1 MDLIQ
6 KLLTHLFSLRKIE
19 LIWLFIGFV
28 GQFVFFL
35 RFIVQWLA
43 SEKAKKSIIP
53 ESFWYLSLVGSAIV
67 FSYAVYR
74 KDPVFILAFSLN
86 IFIYIR
92 NLVLIKNHKA
102 EEKH

>member
-1 MDLIQ
+1 MTLIQ
-6 KLLTHLFSLRKIE
+6 NLITHLTSLQKTE

-35 RFIVQWLA
+35 RFVVQWLA

-53 ESFWYLSLVGSAIV
+53 ESFWYLSLVGSAVV

-86 IFIYIR
+86 IFIYVR
-92 NLVLIKNHKA
+92 NLMLIKNHKA
-102 EEKH
+102 EEKN